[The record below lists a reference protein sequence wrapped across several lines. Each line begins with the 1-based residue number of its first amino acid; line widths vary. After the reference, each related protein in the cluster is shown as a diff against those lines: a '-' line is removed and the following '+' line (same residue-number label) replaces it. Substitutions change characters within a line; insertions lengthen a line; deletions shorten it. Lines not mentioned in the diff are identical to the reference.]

1 MSEHINK
8 YYKGSEWR
16 KWDLHFH
23 APSKYT
29 CAKNDQYIGNN
40 LEEKTNIFIS
50 ELKNVTD
57 VSVIGITDYF
67 SIEGYKMVN
76 SRKAELEHFELILP
90 NIELRITPVTTDN
103 RKINLHIIPNTDV
116 LSTEDIERFLYKFEF
131 GPDKLTCKEADLIQ
145 LGKKNSPNISDEEAF
160 KKGLNQ
166 FAISYDK
173 FFEVYNSQSDR
184 IKENLLIGVSNNSGD
199 GASGIKDIQGIRDI
213 IYSGVHFIF
222 SAQTSD
228 RQYFT
233 GNSVDS
239 KELIKQKYGSLKP
252 CIHGSDYHGSKD
264 GKIICIPDLNRF
276 CWIKADP
283 TFEGLKQVIYEPE
296 DRVIIQANKPEEKAG
311 YQIIESIE
319 IDSVSIFNS
328 KILFNPNLNSIIG
341 GRSSGKSVLL
351 GAIAKKVKTSRPI
364 ELSDK
369 EYQEYVQSISNT
381 IKVIW
386 KDSQEENNREVE
398 YFEQGYMHKIARDE
412 SQLNKLINDILIQK
426 GKEQI
431 LDEYKRFITDNSK
444 SIAGLISD
452 FFRILQDVKEKEQ
465 KARDKGDKK
474 GIEDEIVK
482 LKDELK
488 QLSVTAITDEE
499 KQKYEQVKSDI
510 NTNTQ
515 QNQLLIN
522 DINILEKLK
531 TNSIV
536 KDSIDYELVSVSQS
550 KKENISAIFDAIKAE
565 VEKKWRDELDKVI
578 ETARKESGLLVQKI
592 ADLEKDNT
600 FLKVMQAYK
609 DNIQLSEYEAKIK
622 IQNDK
627 LFEITSLIS
636 EIDNLKKQLTQTRE
650 KIKAGHKAFYEKII
664 TVIPQLSDS
673 KDGLEIKAK
682 WKFESNKYK
691 NIFQSSLNLSGSVN
705 QGIANFEY
713 KDFADFEVHQFMVFN
728 KLELG
733 ELTLKGSFNNQ
744 SLASSL
750 LSTNFFSLKYDIEYE
765 GDDFK
770 KMSDGKKAFVVL
782 KLLLDF
788 NDKNC
793 PILIDQPEDD
803 LDNRAIYND
812 LVQYLRKKKKLR
824 QIIVATHNPNIVV
837 GADSELVICA
847 NQNGEKN
854 INSGTPPK
862 KFQYV
867 SGSLEHTFPK
877 IIGKNEILESQG
889 TREHVC
895 EVLEGGNV
903 AFKLRE
909 KKYSIKE

>member
-29 CAKNDQYIGNN
+29 CAKNDQYVGSNLDEKVNN
-40 LEEKTNIFIS
+40 FIA
-50 ELKNVTD
+50 ELKSVID
-57 VSVIGITDYF
+57 VPVIGITDYF
-67 SIEGYKMVN
+67 SIDGYKMVM
-76 SRKAELEHFELILP
+76 SKKSELEHFELILP
-90 NIELRITPVTTDN
+90 NIELRITPITTDN
-103 RKINLHIIPNTDV
+103 RKINLHIIPNTEI
-116 LSTEDIERFLYKFEF
+116 LSIEDIERFLHKFEF
-131 GPDKLTCKEADLIQ
+131 GPDKLTCNEADLIK
-145 LGKKNSPNISDEEAF
+145 LGKKSNQNISEEEAF
-160 KKGLNQ
+160 KKGLNE

-173 FFEVYNSQSDR
+173 FFEVYNSLSEK
-184 IKENLLIGVSNNSGD
+184 IKENILIGVSNNSGD
-199 GASGIKDIQGIRDI
+199 GASGIKDIQGIREI

-222 SAQTSD
+222 SAQPSD
-228 RQYFT
+228 REYFT

-239 KELIKQKYGSLKP
+239 KKLIKQKYGSLKP

-264 GKIICIPDLNRF
+264 GKTICIPDLDRF
-276 CWIKADP
+276 CWVKADP
-283 TFEGLKQVIYEPE
+283 SFEGLKQVIFEPE
-296 DRVIIQANKPEEKAG
+296 ERVSIQVNKPEVKAG
-311 YQIIESIE
+311 YQIIERIE
-319 IDSVSIFNS
+319 IASELIFNE
-328 KILFNPNLNSIIG
+328 KISFNPNLNSIIG

-369 EYQEYVQSISNT
+369 DYQDFVEKISKT

-398 YFEQGYMHKIARDE
+398 FFEQGYMHKIARDE
-412 SQLNKLINDILIQK
+412 SQLNKIINDILIQK
-426 GKEQI
+426 GKEQT
-431 LDEYKRFITDNSK
+431 LNEYKKFITDNSK

-452 FFRILQDVKEKEQ
+452 FFRVLQDIKEKEQ

-474 GIEDEIVK
+474 GIEDEITK
-482 LKDELK
+482 LKEELK
-488 QLSVTAITDEE
+488 QLSITSVTEEE
-499 KQKYEQVKSDI
+499 KENYENVKNEI
-510 NTNTQ
+510 NTDTQ
-515 QNQLLIN
+515 KNQTLIN
-522 DINILEKLK
+522 DLNILETLK
-531 TNSIV
+531 NNSIV
-536 KDSIDYELVSVSQS
+536 KESIDYELVSVSQS
-550 KKENISAIFDAIKAE
+550 KKDDVLAVFDSIKAE
-565 VEKKWRDELDKVI
+565 AEKKWKNGLDYII
-578 ETARKESGLLVQKI
+578 ETSKKERELLIGKI
-592 ADLEKDNT
+592 AELEKDVT
-600 FLKVMQAYK
+600 YVKVLQAYK
-609 DNIQLSEYEAKIK
+609 ENMQLSEYEYKIK
-622 IQNDK
+622 IQTDK
-627 LFEITSLIS
+627 LFEINSLME
-636 EIDNLKKQLTQTRE
+636 EIDYLKKQRTQIKE
-650 KIKAGHKAFYEKII
+650 KIKTGHKAFYEKII
-664 TVIPQLSDS
+664 EVIPQLLDS

-682 WKFESNKYK
+682 WKFERNQYRSILYTG
-691 NIFQSSLNLSGSVN
+691 LNLQGTTN
-705 QGIANFEY
+705 QGIVNYEY
-713 KDFADFEVHQFMVFN
+713 TDFYDLERHQFDVFN
-728 KLELG
+728 KLEKG
-733 ELTLKGSFNNQ
+733 ELILKGGYDNQ
-744 SLASSL
+744 SLSSSL

-824 QIIVATHNPNIVV
+824 QVIVATHNPNIVV

-847 NQNGEKN
+847 NQNGEKSLN
-854 INSGTPPK
+854 NSLK

-867 SGSLEHTFPK
+867 TGSLEHTFSK
-877 IIGKNEILESQG
+877 INGKDEILESQG

>member
-1 MSEHINK
+1 
-8 YYKGSEWR
+8 
-16 KWDLHFH
+16 
-23 APSKYT
+23 
-29 CAKNDQYIGNN
+29 
-40 LEEKTNIFIS
+40 
-50 ELKNVTD
+50 
-57 VSVIGITDYF
+57 
-67 SIEGYKMVN
+67 
-76 SRKAELEHFELILP
+76 
-90 NIELRITPVTTDN
+90 
-103 RKINLHIIPNTDV
+103 
-116 LSTEDIERFLYKFEF
+116 
-131 GPDKLTCKEADLIQ
+131 
-145 LGKKNSPNISDEEAF
+145 
-160 KKGLNQ
+160 
-166 FAISYDK
+166 
-173 FFEVYNSQSDR
+173 
-184 IKENLLIGVSNNSGD
+184 
-199 GASGIKDIQGIRDI
+199 
-213 IYSGVHFIF
+213 
-222 SAQTSD
+222 
-228 RQYFT
+228 
-233 GNSVDS
+233 
-239 KELIKQKYGSLKP
+239 
-252 CIHGSDYHGSKD
+252 
-264 GKIICIPDLNRF
+264 
-276 CWIKADP
+276 
-283 TFEGLKQVIYEPE
+283 
-296 DRVIIQANKPEEKAG
+296 
-311 YQIIESIE
+311 
-319 IDSVSIFNS
+319 
-328 KILFNPNLNSIIG
+328 
-341 GRSSGKSVLL
+341 
-351 GAIAKKVKTSRPI
+351 
-364 ELSDK
+364 LSDK
-369 EYQEYVQSISNT
+369 EYQEYVQSISDT

-386 KDSQEENNREVE
+386 KDGQEENNREVE

-412 SQLNKLINDILIQK
+412 SQLNKIINDILIQK

-444 SIAGLISD
+444 SIGGLISD
-452 FFRILQDVKEKEQ
+452 FFRILQDIKEKGQ

-488 QLSVTAITDEE
+488 QLSVTAITEEE
-499 KQKYEQVKSDI
+499 KQKYEQVKNDI

-536 KDSIDYELVSVSQS
+536 KESIDYELVSVSQS
-550 KKENISAIFDAIKAE
+550 KKENVSVIFDAIKAE
-565 VEKKWRDELDKVI
+565 VEKKWKDELEKVI
-578 ETARKESGLLVQKI
+578 ETARKESGLLVQQI
-592 ADLEKDNT
+592 ADLEKDIT
-600 FLKVMQAYK
+600 YLKVMQAYK

-627 LFEITSLIS
+627 LFEITSLIGA
-636 EIDNLKKQLTQTRE
+636 IDNLKKQLIQTRE
-650 KIKAGHKAFYEKII
+650 KIKAGHKAFYEKINI
-664 TVIPQLSDS
+664 VIPQLSDA

-682 WKFESNKYK
+682 WKFEHNQYR
-691 NIFQSSLNLSGSVN
+691 NILYAGLNLQGYSN
-705 QGIANFEY
+705 QGIVNYEY
-713 KDFADFEVHQFMVFN
+713 TDFNDFERHQFEVFS
-728 KLELG
+728 KLEKG
-733 ELTLKGSFNNQ
+733 ELTLKGGYDNQ
-744 SLASSL
+744 SLSSSL

-824 QIIVATHNPNIVV
+824 QVIVATHNPNIVV

-854 INSGTPPK
+854 LNNTSK

-867 SGSLEHTFPK
+867 TGSLEHTFPK
-877 IIGKNEILESQG
+877 INGKNEILESQG

-895 EVLEGGNV
+895 EVLEGGNI

>member
-8 YYKGSEWR
+8 YHKGSGWR

-29 CAKNDQYIGNN
+29 CAKNDQYIGTS
-40 LEEKTNIFIS
+40 LEEKTDNFIA
-50 ELKNVTD
+50 ELKKVTD
-57 VSVIGITDYF
+57 VPVIGITDYF
-67 SIEGYKMVN
+67 SIEGYKMVM
-76 SRKAELEHFELILP
+76 SKKAELEHFELILP

-103 RKINLHIIPNTDV
+103 RKINIHIIPNTEV
-116 LSTEDIERFLYKFEF
+116 LSIDDIERFLHKFEF

-145 LGKKNSPNISDEEAF
+145 LGKKSSPNISNEEAF
-160 KKGLNQ
+160 KRGLNE

-173 FFEVYNSQSDR
+173 FFEVYNSLSDK
-184 IKENLLIGVSNNSGD
+184 IKENILVGVSNNSGD
-199 GASGIKDIQGIRDI
+199 GASGIKDIQGIREV

-222 SAQTSD
+222 SAQPSD
-228 RQYFT
+228 RDYFT

-239 KELIKQKYGSLKP
+239 KELIRQKYGSLKP

-264 GKIICIPDLNRF
+264 GRAICIPDLNRF

-296 DRVIIQANKPEEKAG
+296 ERVIIQANKPEEKAG
-311 YQIIESIE
+311 YQIIEHIE
-319 IDSVSIFNS
+319 VLSESTFNS
-328 KILFNPNLNSIIG
+328 NIFFNPNLNSIIG
-341 GRSSGKSVLL
+341 GRSSGKSVLI

-369 EYQEYVQSISNT
+369 EYQDYVQSISDT

-386 KDSQEENNREVE
+386 KDGQEENNREVE

-412 SQLNKLINDILIQK
+412 SQLNKIINDILIQK

-431 LDEYKRFITDNSK
+431 LDEYKRFNIDNSK

-452 FFRILQDVKEKEQ
+452 FFRILQDVKEKQQ

-474 GIEDEIVK
+474 GIEDEIAK

-488 QLSVTAITDEE
+488 ILSVTAISEEE
-499 KQKYEQVKSDI
+499 KQKYEQVKNDI

-522 DINILEKLK
+522 DINIIEKLK
-531 TNSIV
+531 NSSIV
-536 KDSIDYELVSVSQS
+536 KESIDYELVSVSQS
-550 KKENISAIFDAIKAE
+550 KKEDVSTIFETVKLEA
-565 VEKKWRDELDKVI
+565 EKKWRGELDKVI
-578 ETARKESGLLVQKI
+578 ENAKKEAALLVQKI
-592 ADLEKDNT
+592 DDFEKDIIY
-600 FLKVMQAYK
+600 LKVLQAFK
-609 DNIQLSEYEAKIK
+609 DNIQLSEYEDKIK
-622 IQNDK
+622 TQSDK

-664 TVIPQLSDS
+664 EVIPQLSVA

-682 WKFESNKYK
+682 WKFEGNQYR
-691 NIFQSSLNLSGSVN
+691 NILYAGLNLQGYAN
-705 QGIANFEY
+705 QGIVNYEYTNF
-713 KDFADFEVHQFMVFN
+713 DDFERHQFEVFS
-728 KLELG
+728 KLEKG
-733 ELTLKGSFNNQ
+733 ELTLKGGYDNQ
-744 SLASSL
+744 SLSSGL

-824 QIIVATHNPNIVV
+824 QVIVATHNPNIVV

-854 INSGTPPK
+854 LNNTSK

-867 SGSLEHTFPK
+867 TGSLEHTFPK
-877 IIGKNEILESQG
+877 INGKLEILESQG

-895 EVLEGGNV
+895 EVLEGGNI